1 LGNPRVLFVTSK
13 VSGGMKTHQTDL
25 LVGLKDSYD
34 LCLLGAKGDDWPAT
48 LQESGCDFIPAD
60 AFQGYS
66 GLQIGRGVAALWS
79 ALRRQKPDL
88 LHIHGFRPLLYGLPL
103 LSRTGPPVVMTVHG
117 FMPGTAGLRSR
128 LAALL
133 MNQVPAKIIAV
144 SKALRKHLISLGID
158 ESKIEVVYNG
168 IDLAEWKRRGD
179 LPGVQGEFRLAAV
192 GRLVR
197 KKGFHHLLEATATLN
212 RRGLATKLSIAGD
225 GPEEG
230 SLKAL
235 AGELGLLD
243 RVMFLGHVKDLRPYL
258 LGAHA
263 LAMPSLE
270 EGLGIAAIEAMA
282 LSIPVVA
289 TATGG
294 LSEVVVAD
302 ETGYLV
308 EAGDEQE
315 LVDAIWTMA
324 RSGDK
329 GLRRMGDAGR
339 QRAERLFSRQ
349 GMIEGTGRIYRSLLE
364 AAYQPT
370 SVPEGVN
377 R

>member
-1 LGNPRVLFVTSK
+1 
-13 VSGGMKTHQTDL
+13 MKTHQTDL
-25 LVGLKDSYD
+25 LVGLKDNYS
-34 LCLLGAKGDDWPAT
+34 LCLLGAKGDGWPAT
-48 LQESGCDFIPAD
+48 LQESGCDFTPA
-60 AFQGYS
+60 AALQGYS
-66 GLQIGRGVAALWS
+66 GLQIGRGIAALWS
-79 ALRRQKPDL
+79 TLCRQKPDL
-88 LHIHGFRPLLYGLPL
+88 VHIHGFRPLLYGLPL
-103 LSRTGPPVVMTVHG
+103 LAMTGPPMVMTVHG
-117 FMPGTAGLRSR
+117 FMPGTGGIRSR
-128 LAALL
+128 LAAFL
-133 MNQVPAKIIAV
+133 MNQIPARIIAV
-144 SKALRKHLISLGID
+144 SKALRKHLISMGVD
-158 ESKIEVVYNG
+158 ESRIEVIYNG
-168 IDLAEWKRRGD
+168 IDLEEWKRRGD
-179 LPGVQGEFRLAAV
+179 LPGLQGEFRLAAV

-212 RRGLATKLSIAGD
+212 RRGLATKLSIAGE

-230 SLKAL
+230 SLKSL

-263 LAMPSLE
+263 LVMPSLK

-282 LSIPVVA
+282 LSMPVVA

-308 EAGDEQE
+308 RPGDEQQ
-315 LVDAIWTMA
+315 LADAIWTMA
-324 RSGDK
+324 HSGDEA
-329 GLRRMGDAGR
+329 LRRMGDAGR

-364 AAYQPT
+364 EAYQPT
-370 SVPEGVN
+370 SVPEGAN
-377 R
+377 Q